1 MNFDLQDL
9 SGTFST
15 FDIIVSLSLA
25 FVLSAV
31 IGWVYRYTHKNVSY
45 SQSYV
50 QTLVMVGMISALI
63 MLVVGS
69 YDSAT
74 PSRKPVMSGSSSW

>member
-31 IGWVYRYTHKNVSY
+31 IGWVYRYTTRTFPTVSP
-45 SQSYV
+45 
-50 QTLVMVGMISALI
+50 TC
-63 MLVVGS
+63 
-69 YDSAT
+69 
-74 PSRKPVMSGSSSW
+74 RRSSWWA